1 MVFLDNA
8 PLLRVKN
15 TIDDPV
21 FAPNPRGFEP
31 PAPWLQTKCSAKP
44 VVLKPTLGR
53 PPGYMGG
60 RGLIGGFVVTQ
71 VDDSLLADVI
81 HDNRYLLSLHEY
93 LLRYIKEGELIV
105 GE

>member
-1 MVFLDNA
+1 MIRYS
-8 PLLRVKN
+8 LRTLV
-15 TIDDPV
+15 DL
-21 FAPNPRGFEP
+21 NPRLLGCKP
-31 PAPWLQTKCSAKP
+31 SALPSPWSSSPLWADH
-44 VVLKPTLGR
+44 R
-53 PPGYMGG
+53 AIWGG